1 MGVVAVDEAA
11 LALPLP
17 PPPPAPPDGFG
28 PPPPPAPPPA
38 GEGHH
43 GAADASTPPVAA
55 LAPAAE
61 GDPQRDD
68 WAGACPDE
76 APAPVVPLRAHS
88 I

>member
-17 PPPPAPPDGFG
+17 APPPAPPDGFG
-28 PPPPPAPPPA
+28 PPPPPAPPA

-43 GAADASTPPVAA
+43 GAADASTLPVAV
-55 LAPAAE
+55 LAPVAE
-61 GDPQRDD
+61 GDPQRGI
-68 WAGACPDE
+68 WAPPA
-76 APAPVVPLRAHS
+76 APVVPLRAHS